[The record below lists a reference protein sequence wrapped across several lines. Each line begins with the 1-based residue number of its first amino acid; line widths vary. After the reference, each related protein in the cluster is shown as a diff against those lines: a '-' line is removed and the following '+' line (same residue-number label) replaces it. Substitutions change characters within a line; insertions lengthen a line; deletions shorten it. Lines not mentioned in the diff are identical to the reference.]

1 MADYLRASRK
11 IGNVHFSKGVNDSD
25 RNDIIGR
32 MLGHLVP
39 YKQHSYFEDFLAYDI
54 DDWTITKVEAGS
66 GAASLLPVDGS
77 GGVLKIT
84 NDNAASDQ
92 VNIQLG
98 NNSGSNGSFF
108 FNLSESLWFDCR
120 LKFSDI
126 SSSNIEAFIGLNTPD
141 TSLGI
146 FDAKDSLGFF
156 FDSLIGSYPLFV
168 FSNFDNGGNF
178 EGNNDAFASA
188 NIANDE
194 FFNISIVWNAKEK
207 SLSAYINDILFAR
220 RRLNLSDPLGLLSLL
235 PRQTH
240 GMTPT
245 LQIKNL
251 NTATNSMSIDYIWVG
266 QESKGRS

>member
-11 IGNVHFSKGVNDSD
+11 IGNVHFSKGVNDSE

-66 GAASLLPVDGS
+66 GSASLLPVDGS
-77 GGVLKIT
+77 GGILKIT

-98 NNSGSNGSFF
+98 NNSGSNSSFF
-108 FNLSESLWFDCR
+108 FNLEESFWFDCR
-120 LKFSDI
+120 LAFSDI
-126 SSSNIEAFIGLNTPD
+126 SSSNIEAFIGVNTSD
-141 TSLGI
+141 SSLGI
-146 FDAKDSLGFF
+146 FDSKDCIGFF
-156 FDSLIGSYPLFV
+156 FDSLVGSYPLFV
-168 FSNFDNGGNF
+168 TSNFTNGGNF
-178 EGNNDAFASA
+178 EGNNTLFASESIG
-188 NIANDE
+188 NGD
-194 FFNISIVWNAKEK
+194 FFNVSFVWNSKER
-207 SLSAYINDILFAR
+207 SMSAFINDKLFSR
-220 RRLNLSDPLGLLSLL
+220 RRYNLGDDGGTFSTL
-235 PRQTH
+235 PRETH

-266 QESKGRS
+266 QERKGRS